1 MKKFILMAAMALF
14 SVGAF
19 AQYNG
24 GEFTVQPKIG
34 LNVTNLSDCDDGD
47 WKAGLAIGAEFEYH
61 ATPMVGISAGL
72 IYSMQGYKET
82 VDNEDLKLNIDYIN
96 VPILANIYVAPG
108 LALKTGLQPGF
119 KVSSKVKGGGHS
131 VDYDGIKSVDFSVPV
146 GMSYEYQNICFDAR
160 YNIGL
165 TKLLNVGDVKN
176 QVFQITV
183 GYKFHL

>member
-1 MKKFILMAAMALF
+1 MMAVMALF

-19 AQYNG
+19 AQYSG
-24 GEFTVQPKIG
+24 GEITVQPKIG
-34 LNVTNLSDCDDGD
+34 LNVTNISDGDGD
-47 WKAGLAIGAEFEYH
+47 WKAGLAIGAELEYH
-61 ATPMVGISAGL
+61 ASPMVGISAGL
-72 IYSMQGYKET
+72 IYSMQGAKATEDG
-82 VDNEDLKLNIDYIN
+82 VDVKLNLDYIN

-108 LALKTGLQPGF
+108 FALKTGLQPAF
-119 KVSSKVKGGGHS
+119 KVSSKIKGDGVS
-131 VDYDGIKSVDFSVPV
+131 VDMDKTGYDVKSVDFSIPV

-165 TKLLNVGDVKN
+165 TKLLDGSDSKN

>member
-1 MKKFILMAAMALF
+1 MRKFMLMAVMALF

-24 GEFTVQPKIG
+24 GEITVQPKIG
-34 LNVTNLSDCDDGD
+34 LNVTNISDGDGD
-47 WKAGLAIGAEFEYH
+47 WKAGLAVGAELEYH

-72 IYSMQGYKET
+72 IYSMQGAKATEEG
-82 VDNEDLKLNIDYIN
+82 VDVKVNVDYIN

-108 LALKTGLQPGF
+108 FALKTGLQPAF
-119 KVSSKVKGGGHS
+119 KVSSEVKAEGHA
-131 VDYDGIKSVDFSVPV
+131 VDLDEIKSVDFSIPV

-165 TKLLNVGDVKN
+165 TKLLDGSDSKN